1 MSTLST
7 PGGVDYYRDTVYW
20 EEFPEVAAR
29 LNDRLTGDPSRDW
42 MELVRDHVGITLKH
56 ALVPNC
62 GNGRIERQ
70 LHERGLLERATGLD
84 IGESMLD
91 EARGAATAAGLPFEY
106 RRADINDVGEAEPMF
121 GDYDAVVAVAALH
134 HIRYIDRVLRNFC
147 RLLGDDGWFITYDY
161 VGAQRNQWPWEQW
174 EAVVALNDTLPEPYR
189 QVLVYPHLPTMLH
202 DDPTEAIHS
211 ELIVPTWDRYFT
223 TEVDVPLG
231 GALAYPLLTHNVAL
245 HRAPM
250 AERAAIVGRVLDA
263 DAAFCTAHPS
273 SNVTLVRMGRTR
285 PTALDDEARLSAWTT
300 DEDEREAAAD
310 ANGGLYAP
318 LTALQ
323 RLTQRLSDTEL
334 YLQHKDTDIAAL
346 HRQLGR
352 QPGARL
358 RRAPG
363 ALVRRARRLLAR

>member
-1 MSTLST
+1 MSDLST

-20 EEFPEVAAR
+20 EEFPEVAAH
-29 LNDRLTGDPSRDW
+29 LNTKLTREPARDW
-42 MELVRDHVGITLKH
+42 MELVRDHVGVTLKH

-84 IGESMLD
+84 IGESMLA
-91 EARGAATAAGLPFEY
+91 EARAAAGREGLPFEY
-106 RRADINDVGEAEPMF
+106 RCADINEPGAADPTFGE
-121 GDYDAVVAVAALH
+121 YDSVVAVAALH
-134 HIRYIDRVLRNFC
+134 HIRYVDRVFRSFYE
-147 RLLGDDGWFITYDY
+147 LLGDDGWFITYDY

-174 EAVVALNDTLPEPYR
+174 EAVVALNDTLPPAYR
-189 QVLVYPHLPTMLH
+189 QTLVYPHLPTMLS

-223 TEVDVPLG
+223 AEVHVPLG
-231 GALAYPLLTHNVAL
+231 GALAYPVLTHNLAL
-245 HRAPM
+245 YRAPA
-250 AERAAIVGRVLDA
+250 AERAAIVRDVLGA
-263 DAAFCTAHPS
+263 DDEFGAAHPEL
-273 SNVTLVRMGRTR
+273 NVTLVRIGRPR
-285 PTALDDEARLSAWTT
+285 ADALDDVDRLEAWTA
-300 DEDEREAAAD
+300 EEEAREAAAD

-346 HRQLGR
+346 HRRLAR
-352 QPGARL
+352 QPGPLL

-363 ALVRRARRLLAR
+363 ALARRARRVLGR